1 MRRKTAQRNAI
12 QQVFQKR
19 DCPLGAQDVLCA
31 ARQVVDTLNEST
43 VYRNLKLLVVKGWLR
58 KINHPVR
65 GTLYERCGKGHHHH
79 FHCRSCNKVYELPG
93 CALNE
98 KESTPRGF
106 ITERHEVFLFGVCA
120 TCKSEN

>member
-79 FHCRSCNKVYELPG
+79 FHCRSCNRVYELPG